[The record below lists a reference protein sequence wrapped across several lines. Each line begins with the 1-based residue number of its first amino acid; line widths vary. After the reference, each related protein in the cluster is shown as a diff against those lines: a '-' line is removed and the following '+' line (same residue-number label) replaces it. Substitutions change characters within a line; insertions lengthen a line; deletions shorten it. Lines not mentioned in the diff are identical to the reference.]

1 MNSYIVEFTRRKIE
15 RCQVGEDDRW
25 RYQGQLHQQQ
35 KEEEKS
41 IRKKGQRLPA
51 VANKAGGRR
60 MLVGG
65 CPAEARQQQPSSM
78 RSSAA
83 CSGTQCSWPT
93 RERCAGGA
101 PRRHMGGVLRRCPK
115 GARTIISHWPVVAWR
130 ATTMG
135 A

>member
-51 VANKAGGRR
+51 LANKAGGRR

-65 CPAEARQQQPSSM
+65 ARQKHASNSQ
-78 RSSAA
+78 AA
-83 CSGTQCSWPT
+83 CAVAQRAQARSAPGPRASGAQAVPPGGTWAVCY
-93 RERCAGGA
+93 GGA
-101 PRRHMGGVLRRCPK
+101 PRGH
-115 GARTIISHWPVVAWR
+115 ARSS
-130 ATTMG
+130 ATG
-135 A
+135 R